1 MEIISK
7 ISKGSKMDQIY
18 IPKNREG
25 LEVGS
30 IVVIK
35 PLIEQKPKTKLYSY
49 NTKSIEP
56 IKIKIINEIMSNITK
71 SIECENIIITGSFL
85 NQGFKF
91 NDIDILIITDK
102 KLNASKIKENLE
114 RKLQIKTDLLILDNK
129 SLQQGLNT
137 DPLYSNMLSK
147 CISKNRIIYKKQRE
161 INYKL
166 LDLHLL
172 KSNLILTNFDNLTGN
187 EKYNLTRNMVSILL
201 FIDQKKL
208 SNEKINEK
216 ITQLLKIS
224 INEIK
229 ENLLDKKEFL
239 TKYKQI
245 YNNLYK
251 RILNNGAK

>member
-35 PLIEQKPKTKLYSY
+35 PLIERKPKIKIYSY

-56 IKIKIINEIMSNITK
+56 IK
-71 SIECENIIITGSFL
+71 
-85 NQGFKF
+85 
-91 NDIDILIITDK
+91 ITDK

-114 RKLQIKTDLLILDNK
+114 RKIQIKIDLLILENK
-129 SLQQGLNT
+129 SLQQGINT
-137 DPLYSNMLSK
+137 DPLYNNMLSK

-172 KSNLILTNFDNLTGN
+172 N
-187 EKYNLTRNMVSILL
+187 
-201 FIDQKKL
+201 
-208 SNEKINEK
+208 
-216 ITQLLKIS
+216 
-224 INEIK
+224 
-229 ENLLDKKEFL
+229 
-239 TKYKQI
+239 
-245 YNNLYK
+245 
-251 RILNNGAK
+251 